1 MEMSGV
7 ASNFN
12 HESPSS
18 DFLFLLIP
26 KFSMLALSGVLEPL
40 RMANRLAGRELYRWR
55 LLSMD
60 DTPVPASN
68 DMKFAPTARLD
79 EAHQL
84 DTLIVVASIDTVD
97 YCTPKVLPGL
107 RQIAVRGEIGR
118 ASCRERVW
126 QAVLVA
132 GVA

>member
-1 MEMSGV
+1 MTPATRSMEMARV

-12 HESPSS
+12 HESPAS
-18 DFLFLLIP
+18 DFGFLLIP

-68 DMKFAPTARLD
+68 DLKFAPTARLD
-79 EAHQL
+79 EAHRSEEPTSEL
-84 DTLIVVASIDTVD
+84 KSHMSI
-97 YCTPKVLPGL
+97 PF
-107 RQIAVRGEIGR
+107 A
-118 ASCRERVW
+118 
-126 QAVLVA
+126 
-132 GVA
+132 